1 MADPIA
7 NLPVDDTPE
16 IPEDTQLLQRFA
28 MLENQKENAKR
39 LFASNRDI
47 LVATALFVVLSLPI
61 VDTLI
66 EKVYPACAGTF
77 YYRLGVKALV
87 FVISI
92 FVLNNLSFIM
102 KASK

>member
-16 IPEDTQLLQRFA
+16 IPEDSQILQRFV
-28 MLENQKENAKR
+28 MLEHQKDNAKL

-47 LVATALFVVLSLPI
+47 LVVTALFFVMSLPA
-61 VDTLI
+61 VDSLI
-66 EKVYPACAGTF
+66 ERLYPSCAGSF

-87 FVISI
+87 FLIII
-92 FVLNNLSFIM
+92 FVLNNMSHILKS
-102 KASK
+102 SK